1 MPTHGGCV
9 DRTSLAGHSRLQ
21 SLLASIGL
29 RQCFKQILPWWGG
42 GGLLFGL
49 AVWWTPISPFISL
62 VGLVPLVYLLMP
74 ISPAVVAR
82 HIHRIDGPE
91 PDVLCAVEHLGQNG
105 NMILAQRARV
115 EQRVG
120 QLVSE
125 WSLGKSAVW
134 LICVPAWFMPL
145 AASDAKPGDVGELFS
160 NTEAGAGDVAK
171 NKSKKVL
178 GSSEVPTKEAQQREP
193 EQNDSRRAKRKAVA
207 AKGRKASTS
216 GRGDSLP
223 EQRFA
228 KPPSTGLVT
237 LFSGSGIGGEQ
248 GPGKLTERPN
258 KGKIKPL
265 VKHRLDPSEK
275 YPVEYR
281 EAIQKWFQKR
291 K

>member
-1 MPTHGGCV
+1 MPTRV
-9 DRTSLAGHSRLQ
+9 VWTELAGHSDFNLSSQHWSAQR
-21 SLLASIGL
+21 
-29 RQCFKQILPWWGG
+29 FKQILPWWGG
-42 GGLLFGL
+42 GGLLF
-49 AVWWTPISPFISL
+49 AS
-62 VGLVPLVYLLMP
+62 GLVDANIALHFAGRFSATSLFVKA

-216 GRGDSLP
+216 GRGDIYPNNGSLNRR
-223 EQRFA
+223 QLDW
-228 KPPSTGLVT
+228 S

-248 GPGKLTERPN
+248 GPEKLTERPN

-265 VKHRLDPSEK
+265 VKHRLDLSEK